1 MVEMEAQHS
10 LGAAIRARR
19 RELGW
24 SQEDLAR
31 RIADRGDEAFRQSD
45 VSRLELGKV
54 ALPRRERL
62 EHIAAILGL
71 SLGHL
76 LARSGWT
83 GAASAFAAEPPSN
96 SLVTAVRLDR
106 APAAA
111 FSFPEWRAGESA
123 AVSQNLRQLI
133 EQARETRARTREV
146 LRQCEATSALYEQ
159 VRRGVSEESDLNG
172 LHASDRRQLRQG
184 VLS

>member
-1 MVEMEAQHS
+1 MIDAARAREQEKTMAEMEAQRT

-19 RELGW
+19 RQLGW

-31 RIADRGDEAFRQSD
+31 RIADHGDEAFRQSD

-54 ALPRRERL
+54 TLPRRERL

-83 GAASAFAAEPPSN
+83 GAATAFATEPSANAAEQDARP
-96 SLVTAVRLDR
+96 DR
-106 APAAA
+106 APAPTTPAA
-111 FSFPEWRAGESA
+111 SERRATDSML
-123 AVSQNLRQLI
+123 VSQNLRQLI
-133 EQARETRARTREV
+133 EQSRETRSRTREV
-146 LRQCEATSALYEQ
+146 LRQCEATRALYEQ
-159 VRRGVSEESDLNG
+159 LRGHVAGDSP
-172 LHASDRRQLRQG
+172 
-184 VLS
+184 